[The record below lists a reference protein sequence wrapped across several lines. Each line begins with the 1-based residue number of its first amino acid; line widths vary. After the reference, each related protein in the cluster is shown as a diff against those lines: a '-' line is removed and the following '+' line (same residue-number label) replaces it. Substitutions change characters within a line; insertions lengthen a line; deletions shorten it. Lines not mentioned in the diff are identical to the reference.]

1 MESEQ
6 TVSQIANNLGECR
19 FRIEWVL
26 KTRQV
31 RHSRK
36 VGNARLYS
44 AEAVE
49 LIRAEIE
56 RLNAGRR
63 GVKA

>member
-1 MESEQ
+1 MGHEQ
-6 TVSQIANNLGECR
+6 TVSQIANNLGESR
-19 FRIEWVL
+19 FRVEWVVRA
-26 KTRQV
+26 RQV
-31 RHSRK
+31 KPSRK

-49 LIRAEIE
+49 AIRAEIE
-56 RLNAGRR
+56 RLNARRR